1 MTNDDPPQA
10 VKDLQGGLSE
20 QGLIRFEVV
29 GLEQDRDLIRLLAR
43 RLSVEGDG
51 ATSLRLVLNSAISC
65 DCTKKGNIL
74 AAFRNSP
81 LVGAESDIDFARP
94 VVRGRKVKF

>member
-65 DCTKKGNIL
+65 DCTKRATFSRPFAIPPWSALNRISISL
-74 AAFRNSP
+74 DLLCAA
-81 LVGAESDIDFARP
+81 A
-94 VVRGRKVKF
+94 K